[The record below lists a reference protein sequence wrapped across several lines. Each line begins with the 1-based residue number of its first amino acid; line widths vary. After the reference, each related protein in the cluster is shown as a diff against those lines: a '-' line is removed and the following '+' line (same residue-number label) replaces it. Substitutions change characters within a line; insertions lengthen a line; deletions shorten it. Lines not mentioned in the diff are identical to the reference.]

1 MGSSHKFLVP
11 VLLLVANVTM
21 LAQNPTYKLGRPP
34 SEEELKAWD
43 IGIDPEGK
51 GLPPGSGVAT
61 QGAEIFARKCMACH
75 GQKGAGIE
83 GGAAP
88 RLVGGIG
95 TLQSSKPIRTVGSY
109 WPFATEIWD
118 FIRRAMPMNQ
128 EGTLQTDE
136 VYALTAAILYWNGI
150 IQENDVVDAKSLP
163 KVKMPNR
170 EGYIPPPI
178 SEWKPGMPRP
188 FKIIP

>member
-1 MGSSHKFLVP
+1 MGSYPKFLVP
-11 VLLLVANVTM
+11 VLLLLANVAA
-21 LAQNPTYKLGRPP
+21 LAQNPTYNLGRPP
-34 SEEELKAWD
+34 SEEEVKAWD

-61 QGAEIFARKCMACH
+61 QGAEIFARKCQACH
-75 GQKGAGIE
+75 GQKGAGIP

-88 RLVGGIG
+88 ELVGGVG
-95 TLQSSKPIRTVGSY
+95 TLQSSKPVRTVGSY

-150 IQENDVVDAKSLP
+150 IQENDVIDANSLA

-178 SEWKPGMPRP
+178 SEWRPGMPRP